1 MLISIIPILL
11 FVFAGPYPEPY
22 LLVRTK
28 TKISVVDLTSVYS
41 ISIIDGLNTD
51 IKHLDIDPF
60 RKEMYFEDGE
70 IIFQSNFDGSNRR
83 PVSKKAKNIW
93 AFALDWVGK
102 RLFWVRSHKKKV
114 INVSRKDFKF
124 RNIILINNET
134 ISSLAVD
141 PDAT

>member
-1 MLISIIPILL
+1 M
-11 FVFAGPYPEPY
+11 
-22 LLVRTK
+22 
-28 TKISVVDLTSVYS
+28 DLTSVYS

-51 IKHLDIDPF
+51 IKHLDIDPL
-60 RKEMYFEDGE
+60 RKEMYFEDCE

-93 AFALDWVGK
+93 AFALDWIGK